1 MVLILIF
8 LSFLE
13 DLTLEHQYLRIIKHA
28 TVSAAKVKAKEVE
41 LQSKAKQLNDMKE
54 KMKNL
59 QAKITNVEPQGTIDL
74 EPIELRNGRIL
85 RGAEIQQYVDYCQD
99 LSIEEEARKK
109 LVFDLTN
116 EVDALNRT
124 ISGLKEKRD
133 NLRQAKEER
142 EERAGIKGL
151 TSIQETLKCVK
162 QNTEKVNREKGETLQ
177 EISDMVTEMTER
189 LRKDRENLQPKVSST
204 IRRDISFITSTKI
217 I

>member
-1 MVLILIF
+1 MKKVSGGLVLYKKDLNQQKLFVLVAHPGGPFFQNKDEGWWSIPKGEPDPDEKIF
-8 LSFLE
+8 C
-13 DLTLEHQYLRIIKHA
+13 
-28 TVSAAKVKAKEVE
+28 AAIREF
-41 LQSKAKQLNDMKE
+41 
-54 KMKNL
+54 
-59 QAKITNVEPQGTIDL
+59 
-74 EPIELRNGRIL
+74 
-85 RGAEIQQYVDYCQD
+85 
-99 LSIEEEARKK
+99 EEE
-109 LVFDLTN
+109 
-116 EVDALNRT
+116 
-124 ISGLKEKRD
+124 RD